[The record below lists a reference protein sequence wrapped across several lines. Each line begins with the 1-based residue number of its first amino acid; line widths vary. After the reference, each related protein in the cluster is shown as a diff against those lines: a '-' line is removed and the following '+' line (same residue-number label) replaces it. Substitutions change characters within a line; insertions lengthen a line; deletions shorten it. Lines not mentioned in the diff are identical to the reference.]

1 MNGSQ
6 ELAKRR
12 VDGLSSW
19 ILGHNCCL
27 SARLL
32 VLILL
37 QFPRELQVT
46 VGRLLKEAGCH
57 GRWGGGSSKSR
68 LAPAS
73 LGVSGVFKTIPVPGD
88 LLEGL
93 LGLRLWLYSQC
104 AVRTYSGE
112 DDTRGVW
119 KNHVE
124 SAVWSHLPEGS
135 HTADFPPALK
145 MQPLA

>member
-6 ELAKRR
+6 EMAKRR

-27 SARLL
+27 SARL

-46 VGRLLKEAGCH
+46 VGRLPKEADCH
-57 GRWGGGSSKSR
+57 GEGGSSKSR

-93 LGLRLWLYSQC
+93 LGLSLWLYSQC

-112 DDTRGVW
+112 GDTRGVW

-124 SAVWSHLPEGS
+124 SAVWSHLPEAS
-135 HTADFPPALK
+135 RTADFPPALK